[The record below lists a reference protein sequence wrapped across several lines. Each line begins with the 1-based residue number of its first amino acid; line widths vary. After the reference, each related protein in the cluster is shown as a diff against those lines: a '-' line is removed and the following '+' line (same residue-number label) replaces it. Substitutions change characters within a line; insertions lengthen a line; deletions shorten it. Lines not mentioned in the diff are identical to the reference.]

1 MARRSVTPDVVIED
15 GDFLV
20 VTPAD
25 SAPVRRGGP
34 AAVAS
39 NEDLRSALRGAD
51 FEIAA
56 EFVATPPAEAPPIRR
71 GEALAQPR
79 VSVAVAPGEAA
90 VLLYETEGGVLAGG
104 PGGARVDA
112 PPGRRGVAA
121 PRGGRVETI
130 FFDPAPPRGAP
141 PEPARRGPLTDWF
154 VDKAIEP
161 VRTYVLRFV
170 VTRAIDAA
178 VARIEG
184 DNPLGPVVIRDL
196 DAAKWVPAPIDFTYE
211 GKPPVR
217 ILLMVHGTFS
227 STMNSFGALTAS
239 KNGVALMRAAF
250 DTYDLILGH
259 DHRTLADTP
268 ETNAT
273 AILAT
278 LAALK
283 LPAGSSIDAVGFSR
297 GGLVLRTLLETLLP
311 KSGLDVTLGK
321 AIFVGCTNGGTQ
333 LASPANWVDL
343 TDLYTN
349 IAVAAG
355 KGVAMLTGGT
365 ASPLVTLTIRT
376 LGRFVQLFS
385 QVAIGERKLPGL
397 AAMEPGGDVVAALNT
412 ATTPNPAVAY
422 HAITSS
428 FEPGLTLARGL
439 TAEATRFLADRIT
452 DRLMKEPNDLVVNT
466 ASMTEFG
473 SRQELLAADAT
484 LALGDTANVY
494 HTIYFADEGVAG
506 QISGWLGLDSLG
518 LPQSGSLVSG
528 DSWTPRMA
536 EEERPRGITISD
548 RVEYESEPTVR
559 GAASVTRVPPGPP
572 PELSDDESMP
582 DLPRH
587 PVSTRRGGGDGFAM
601 AEPPGEMF
609 ESMKSAEPPAVE
621 AAPMAA
627 APAAEPVSAAAPE
640 PETVERFIAA
650 EMAPQPKL
658 GTPVNVWVA
667 ISAAPIAV
675 ADHAAADSTDVAAK
689 LIAKA
694 PLRIEIIPRRNCR
707 VIGDDARE
715 FDISG
720 DQINTRFEVE
730 GIAQGEAELIIEA
743 RQGVRVVASF
753 ILKPVFVGAEH
764 AVMRVEQP
772 INPDPPA
779 GEGFAVLRIYEFKRP
794 GGITLRFDIV
804 SDDPVFARGGTL
816 EIDGF
821 DMGAYVGE
829 VLREIEDAWNLKGEG
844 GAADIYNSFRERLAD
859 KAKIRTEA
867 LIPEGIRREL
877 WKNRDKIEAIQI
889 ISEDAQIPWE
899 LMFLTDPDR
908 QSFDDEGFLS
918 EWGLVR
924 WLHGAPMPGRQLGCA
939 GTGCRYVIPTYQDAG
954 KQLKGAQDEKTML
967 EQLFAGIAAVPAT
980 SRDVSRYLER
990 EAQDCDILHFACHGL
1005 AEQRAVLDSK
1015 LLMEGQVNAQ
1025 GKVIDDPLSIEQV
1038 KARARF
1044 KPGTPRALVFLNAC
1058 QAGREGEGLAGVSGF
1073 ADSFIRPLSG
1083 QGVAAFV
1090 GALWSVDDRLALNF
1104 AETFYRELKDGK
1116 TIVEATRAARKAA
1129 DAKHDFTWLA
1139 YTVYGNPF
1147 ARMR

>member
-1 MARRSVTPDVVIED
+1 MARRAVTPDVSIED
-15 GDFLV
+15 GDFLI
-20 VTPAD
+20 VTSSE
-25 SAPVRRGGP
+25 SAPTRRGG
-34 AAVAS
+34 AEAVAS

-56 EFVATPPAEAPPIRR
+56 EFVATPPAEAPPTRR
-71 GEALAQPR
+71 GESPAQPR

-90 VLLYETEGGVLAGG
+90 VLLYETEGGVLAWGTGG
-104 PGGARVDA
+104 TREEAAPTRRGGDAAPGG
-112 PPGRRGVAA
+112 GREDVI
-121 PRGGRVETI
+121 T
-130 FFDPAPPRGAP
+130 FDLAPPRGGP
-141 PEPARRGPLTDWF
+141 PEATRRGPLTDWF

-184 DNPLGPVVIRDL
+184 DNPLGPVVIRGL
-196 DAAKWVPAPIDFTYE
+196 DPAKWVPAPIDFTY
-211 GKPPVR
+211 GNKPPVR
-217 ILLMVHGTFS
+217 ILLLVHGTFS
-227 STMNSFGALTAS
+227 TTMGSFGQLTAS
-239 KNGVALMRAAF
+239 TNGVALMRAAF
-250 DTYDLILGH
+250 DQYDLILGH

-273 AILAT
+273 AMLAT

-297 GGLVLRTLLETLLP
+297 GGLVLRTFLETLLP

-333 LASPANWVDL
+333 LASPANWADL
-343 TDLYTN
+343 VDLYTN

-355 KGVAMLTGGT
+355 RGVAMIAGGA
-365 ASPLVTLTIRT
+365 ASPLVSLTIRT
-376 LGRFVQLFS
+376 LGRFVQLLS
-385 QVAIGERKLPGL
+385 QVAISERKLPGL
-397 AAMEPGGDVVAALNT
+397 AAMEPGGEVVKALNK
-412 ATTPNPAVAY
+412 ATTPNPAMAY

-428 FEPGLTLARGL
+428 FEPKGGPAHGMS
-439 TAEATRFLADRIT
+439 ADVTRFLIDRVS

-466 ASMTEFG
+466 ASMTDFG
-473 SRQELLAADAT
+473 SRQELLDPAAT
-484 LALGDTANVY
+484 LAMGDTALVY

-506 QISGWLGLDSLG
+506 QIADWLGLSA
-518 LPQSGSLVSG
+518 PIAV
-528 DSWTPRMA
+528 
-536 EEERPRGITISD
+536 
-548 RVEYESEPTVR
+548 
-559 GAASVTRVPPGPP
+559 ASPGPAALDP
-572 PELSDDESMP
+572 GVDKMGGFTDEPSDDETLP

-601 AEPPGEMF
+601 AEPPERAMLG
-609 ESMKSAEPPAVE
+609 AGPPEAMAE
-621 AAPMAA
+621 AAP
-627 APAAEPVSAAAPE
+627 PPESAAPE
-640 PETVERFIAA
+640 ATVERFIAA

-667 ISAAPIAV
+667 ISAAPIVV

-689 LIAKA
+689 LLART
-694 PLRIEIIPRRNCR
+694 PLRIEIIPRRNCK

-720 DQINTRFEVE
+720 DPVNTRFEVE
-730 GIAQGEAELIIEA
+730 GIAQGEAELIVEA

-753 ILKPVFVGAEH
+753 ILKPVFVGEDQG
-764 AVMRVEQP
+764 VMRVEQA

-779 GEGFAVLRIYEFKRP
+779 GKGFTVLRIYEFKRP
-794 GGITLRFDIV
+794 GGITLRFDVV

-829 VLREIEDAWNLKGEG
+829 VLREIEDAWNLKGQG
-844 GAADIYNSFRERLAD
+844 GAADIYQSFRERLAD

-877 WKNRDKIEAIQI
+877 WKNRDRIEAIQI

-924 WLHGAPMPGRQLGCA
+924 WLHGAPMPGRALGCG
-939 GTGCRYVIPTYQDAG
+939 GTACRYVIPTYQDPA
-954 KQLKGAQDEKTML
+954 KQLGGAQEEKAML
-967 EQLFAGIAAVPAT
+967 EDVFAGIAAVPAT

-1015 LLMEGQVNAQ
+1015 LLMEGMVNAQ

-1044 KPGTPRALVFLNAC
+1044 RPGTPRALVFLNAC

-1090 GALWSVDDRLALNF
+1090 GALWSVDDKLALNF
-1104 AETFYRELKDGK
+1104 AESFYRELKAGK

-1129 DAKHDFTWLA
+1129 DAQHDFTWLA

-1147 ARMR
+1147 ARMA